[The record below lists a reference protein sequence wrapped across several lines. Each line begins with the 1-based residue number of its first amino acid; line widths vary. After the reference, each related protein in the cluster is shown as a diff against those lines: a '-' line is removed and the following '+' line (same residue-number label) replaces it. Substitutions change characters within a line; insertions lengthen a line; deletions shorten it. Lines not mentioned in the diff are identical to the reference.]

1 MLSEE
6 SLLLLALQLREEA
19 ISAIE
24 RDRTDISAH
33 RRLDTAYALLT
44 ALAPALRNINKY
56 KR

>member
-6 SLLLLALQLREEA
+6 SLLLMALQVREEA

-33 RRLDTAYALLT
+33 RRLDAAYALLT
-44 ALAPALRNINKY
+44 ALAPILRDMKKY